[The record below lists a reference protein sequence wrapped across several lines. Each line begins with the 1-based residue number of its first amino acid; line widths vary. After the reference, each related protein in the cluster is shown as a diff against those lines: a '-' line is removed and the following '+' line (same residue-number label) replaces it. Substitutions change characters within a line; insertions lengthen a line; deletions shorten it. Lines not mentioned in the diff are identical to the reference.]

1 MRPLRISMKGF
12 GAFRE
17 RTDIDLADVDLVALV
32 GPTGSG
38 KSTIID
44 AITFALYG
52 TVTRYEDNR
61 LVAPVINQ
69 TSNEARVALDFEL
82 DGQVMT
88 AVRIVRRTTGGGATT
103 REARLERGANVLA
116 DDATSMSQE
125 VERILGLDVEQF
137 NRTVVLPQ
145 GKFATFLHAKP
156 GDRQKT
162 LVRLL
167 GMELYGRIGR
177 AARQRAAR
185 ARNHVE
191 ALQPDFERKTGE
203 LTDQGRDVLTSR
215 IRELD
220 AAHSRFKADR
230 EAINTLDAELRDL
243 DAEIGR
249 LDHQRHRMEGIAAPA
264 GLAELAD
271 QIAEAVRT
279 RIQTEERR
287 RDLGTKRRAA
297 REALENGPDVATV
310 QLGLKTHSELA
321 QRTREHEA
329 VVEQRDRATRTHQS
343 AKAAA
348 DRIRA
353 KQAEVDR
360 RLEQARETED
370 RARAALAAGVTVAQ
384 VEAWTAAHA
393 RHQAASKATARAT
406 QAARSAEAA
415 LRPAKAALADAETA
429 AAASSE
435 RLAALRRHAGV
446 AGHVDLLEVGSACP
460 LCLQE
465 VHELPTHDLDIH
477 VRQAQADD
485 EAAQAARVE
494 ARQAFENADRELIK
508 RRADASSALK
518 NLAECESE
526 IESVPQSDQ
535 LDTLRA
541 ESAELAEA
549 VRSAGEATRE
559 ADAAASQHRESAG
572 YADTLDGEQVAERRV
587 TRLGVSEDLLRSQ
600 LMSLRA
606 NVAELPDERE
616 LGAQLAEADRLK
628 VELDEADSGFN
639 DADAAYERATA
650 ELDKVNRRRD
660 QAIKLLH
667 DSRDRVAAFG
677 PPTIDTSDPAAAW
690 GVLTGWIRDHVRAA
704 AAERKAATELT
715 SSKANHRS
723 AVVHSLRERCSA
735 VLGGVDPG
743 ASMEELGELLT
754 KGRAASATELDHFD
768 RRRDELEELRQRIDV
783 QKDRATVATHLGRL
797 LRSDGFERWLM
808 EAALD
813 QLVDRATGRLFELSD
828 GQYSLTVHKNDF
840 AVRDH
845 TNADEVRSAR
855 TLSGGET
862 FLASLSLAL
871 AVADATAELAAEGAP
886 RMESIFLDEGF
897 GTLDPHTLDTVAT
910 AVEELGTTGR
920 FVGIVTH
927 IRELADRMPV
937 RLEVTKTGGSATVE
951 RIET

>member
-17 RTDIDLADVDLVALV
+17 RTDLDIADVDLVALV

-52 TVTRYEDNR
+52 TVARYENNR

-82 DGQVMT
+82 DGKVMT
-88 AVRIVRRTTGGGATT
+88 AARIVRRTTGGGATT
-103 REARLERGANVLA
+103 REARLEEGGNVLA

-125 VERILGLDVEQF
+125 VEGILGLDVEQF

-156 GDRQKT
+156 SDRQST

-167 GMELYGRIGR
+167 GMEFYRRIGR
-177 AARQRAAR
+177 AARQRAAQ

-203 LTDQGRDVLTSR
+203 LTDQRRDALENR
-215 IRELD
+215 IKELA

-230 EAINTLDAELRDL
+230 EAITGLDAELSDL
-243 DAEIGR
+243 DAGIER
-249 LDHQRHRMEGIAAPA
+249 LDDQLHRMEGIAAPD

-271 QIAEAVRT
+271 QITEAARA
-279 RIQTEERR
+279 RIETGELR
-287 RDLGTKRRAA
+287 RDLGAKRRAA

-310 QLGLKTHSELA
+310 QLGLKTHADLA
-321 QRTREHEA
+321 LRTREHEA
-329 VVEQRDRATRTHQS
+329 VVEQRDQASRTHEL
-343 AKAAA
+343 AKGAA
-348 DRIRA
+348 DRARG
-353 KQAEVDR
+353 KQAELDR
-360 RLEQARETED
+360 RLEHARESEN
-370 RARAALAAGVTVAQ
+370 RARAALAAGITVAQ
-384 VEAWTAAHA
+384 VEAWAAAHA
-393 RHQAASKATARAT
+393 RHQAASKEAARAT

-415 LRPAKAALADAETA
+415 LRPAKAALGDAETA
-429 AAASSE
+429 AAESSK
-435 RLAALRRHAGV
+435 RLAELRRHAGV
-446 AGHVDLLEVGSACP
+446 AGHVDLLEVGSDCP

-477 VRQAQADD
+477 VRQAQTDD
-485 EAAQAARVE
+485 EAAQAAWVR
-494 ARQAFENADRELIK
+494 AKQAFEDADRELIK
-508 RRADASSALK
+508 RRANASSALR
-518 NLAECESE
+518 NLTECESE
-526 IESVPQSDQ
+526 IKSIPPSDQ

-541 ESAELAEA
+541 ESAELTEA
-549 VRSAGEATRE
+549 VRCAGEATRE
-559 ADAAASQHRESAG
+559 ADTAASQHRESAG
-572 YADTLDGEQVAERRV
+572 YADTLDGEQVAEQRV

-600 LMSLRA
+600 LESLRVA
-606 NVAELPDERE
+606 VAELPDERE

-628 VELDEADSGFN
+628 DESDRADTGFN

-650 ELDKVNRRRD
+650 ELDRVNRRRD
-660 QAIKLLH
+660 QVIKLLH

-690 GVLTGWIRDHVRAA
+690 GVLTGWIRDHVHTAA
-704 AAERKAATELT
+704 ADRKAATDRK

-723 AVVHSLRERCSA
+723 GVVRSLRERCAA

-743 ASMEELGELLT
+743 ASVEELGELLT
-754 KGRAASATELDHFD
+754 KGLANSATELEHFD

-783 QKDRATVATHLGRL
+783 QRDRAAVATHLGRL
-797 LRSDGFERWLM
+797 LRTDGFESWLM
-808 EAALD
+808 EAALE
-813 QLVDRATGRLFELSD
+813 QLVERATGRLFELSD
-828 GQYSLTVHKNDF
+828 GQYSLTLHKRDF

-871 AVADATAELAAEGAP
+871 AVADATAELASEGAP